1 MNEIYWITRLDGINT
16 FLFVLVTLGVIALA
30 LFIIGLWAKE
40 YLKPYIDEYVDDDEY
55 VVACMMTK
63 FSKPFVI
70 AGVVA
75 TLLLIFIPTTK
86 EALLIYGVG
95 GAIDYV
101 QSNETIKKL
110 PDKAVEALDKYLDEL
125 NYERDKNSNTTQ

>member
-16 FLFVLVTLGVIALA
+16 FLIVLVALGVIALV
-30 LFIIGLWAKE
+30 FFVIGFGTKICNKK
-40 YLKPYIDEYVDDDEY
+40 YNDEDGDDDDY
-55 VVACMMTK
+55 VIGCIMAK
-63 FSKPFVI
+63 ISKPFVI

-75 TLLLIFIPTTK
+75 TLLLIFVPTTK

-95 GAIDYV
+95 GTIDYV
-101 QSNETIKKL
+101 QCNETIKKM

-125 NYERDKNSNTTQ
+125 NEDKKDGENN

>member
-16 FLFVLVTLGVIALA
+16 FLSILVVLGVIALV
-30 LFIIGLWAKE
+30 LFIIGYWAKE

-55 VVACMMTK
+55 VVACMMPK

-125 NYERDKNSNTTQ
+125 NYERDKNSKTTQ

>member
-16 FLFVLVTLGVIALA
+16 FLLVLFALGASALVFFV
-30 LFIIGLWAKE
+30 IGLGAKICNKK
-40 YLKPYIDEYVDDDEY
+40 YNDEYGDDADY
-55 VVACMMTK
+55 VIGCMMEK
-63 FSKPFVI
+63 ISKPFVI

-75 TLLLIFIPTTK
+75 ILLHIFVPTTK

-125 NYERDKNSNTTQ
+125 NKDEKNGENN

>member
-1 MNEIYWITRLDGINT
+1 MNEIYWITRLDSINT
-16 FLFVLVTLGVIALA
+16 FLFVLVTLGVIALV
-30 LFIIGLWAKE
+30 LFIIGFWAKE
-40 YLKPYIDEYVDDDEY
+40 YTKPDNNKYSDDDGY
-55 VVACMMTK
+55 VVACMLTK

-95 GAIDYV
+95 GTIDYV
-101 QSNETIKKL
+101 KSNETIKKL

-125 NYERDKNSNTTQ
+125 NKDEKDGENN

>member
-1 MNEIYWITRLDGINT
+1 MNEIYWITRLDGIHTVCNAFVVISIFT
-16 FLFVLVTLGVIALA
+16 VVFFLIGIATKEINKEYNEETGFDLDWAIGKSMAKVTKPFVILGVIAL
-30 LFIIGLWAKE
+30 LTN
-40 YLKPYIDEYVDDDEY
+40 
-55 VVACMMTK
+55 M
-63 FSKPFVI
+63 FV
-70 AGVVA
+70 
-75 TLLLIFIPTTK
+75 PTTK

>member
-1 MNEIYWITRLDGINT
+1 MNEIYWITRLDGIHTVCNV
-16 FLFVLVTLGVIALA
+16 FVLISIFAVIAFVIGIAVKEINKEYKEKEGFDLDWAIGKSVAKVTKPFVIIGVIALLA
-30 LFIIGLWAKE
+30 N
-40 YLKPYIDEYVDDDEY
+40 
-55 VVACMMTK
+55 M
-63 FSKPFVI
+63 FV
-70 AGVVA
+70 
-75 TLLLIFIPTTK
+75 PTTK

-125 NYERDKNSNTTQ
+125 NKEESNGTDN

>member
-1 MNEIYWITRLDGINT
+1 MNEIYWITRLDGIHTVCNA
-16 FLFVLVTLGVIALA
+16 FVLIAFFAATAFIVGIAVKEINKTYQEKNGFDLDWAIGKSMAKVTKSFVIIGVIALLA
-30 LFIIGLWAKE
+30 N
-40 YLKPYIDEYVDDDEY
+40 
-55 VVACMMTK
+55 M
-63 FSKPFVI
+63 
-70 AGVVA
+70 
-75 TLLLIFIPTTK
+75 FIPTTK

>member
-1 MNEIYWITRLDGINT
+1 MNEIYWITRLDSIHT
-16 FLFVLVTLGVIALA
+16 VCSAFVFISIFAVIA
-30 LFIIGLWAKE
+30 FIIGIAVKEINKE
-40 YLKPYIDEYVDDDEY
+40 YKEEKGFDLDWAIGKG
-55 VVACMMTK
+55 VAKVT
-63 FSKPFVI
+63 KPFVI
-70 AGVVA
+70 LGIIA
-75 TLLLIFIPTTK
+75 LLANMFVPTTK

-125 NYERDKNSNTTQ
+125 NKEKSNGTDN